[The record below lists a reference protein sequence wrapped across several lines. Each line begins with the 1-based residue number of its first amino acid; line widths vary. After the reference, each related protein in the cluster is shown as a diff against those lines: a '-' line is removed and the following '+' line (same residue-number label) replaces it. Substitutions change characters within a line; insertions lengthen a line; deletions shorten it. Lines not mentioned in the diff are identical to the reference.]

1 MRNNRFIFNALLLVC
16 LALTELQAQEVIP
29 CAGGMAAGNG
39 GSASYSIGQVVYTS
53 YIVTTGSV
61 AQGVQQP
68 YEVTLINGI
77 NETGRIDLIVSAYP
91 NPTTD
96 YLTLKVSN
104 LELPNDITGYS
115 VLSFQLFDISGNLLE
130 SEELAGNE
138 TSISMGNFL
147 PGTYFL
153 KITTG
158 NKGIKTFKIIKK

>member
-1 MRNNRFIFNALLLVC
+1 MRNNRFIFNTLLLVC
-16 LALTELQAQEVIP
+16 FALTGLQAQEVIP
-29 CAGGMAAGNG
+29 CAGGMATGNG
-39 GSASYSIGQVVYTS
+39 GSVSYSVGQVVYTS
-53 YIVTTGSV
+53 HTVTTGSV

-68 YEVTLINGI
+68 YEVSLINGI
-77 NETGRIDLIVSAYP
+77 DEAGRIDLIVSAYP

-96 YLTLKVSN
+96 YLTLKVN
-104 LELPNDITGYS
+104 NYELINGLTGYS

-153 KITTG
+153 KITAG